1 MKNELILVINPGS
14 TSTKVALYNG
24 QQELSQRELR
34 HDAAQ
39 LKKFPHINDQLP
51 FREAAVLQYLA
62 DEYVALTDLAAIAAR
77 GGVVGQ
83 LEPGAYEIDTCFVER
98 SLHSKAPHPANLAPV
113 IAYALAQ
120 EAGIPAYVYDAVCGC
135 GVPER
140 MYTITGL
147 PELERPFL
155 THVLNSRAVSIAQ
168 AARDGA
174 ALEEVTYIV
183 THLGGGITT
192 NLVHHGRIVDFVGD
206 DEGGLSPERSG
217 GVPVRPLVKLCFSG
231 AFTEKE
237 LQEKLKGMGG
247 VMGYLGTND
256 MREVERRADSGDGE
270 AALILETMALQIS
283 QDIASLAPDV
293 EGRVDRIILTGGL
306 AHSRR
311 FTEMV
316 TRRVSFLAP
325 VTVIPGAYE
334 MEALAYGALRVL
346 RGQEPARRLPQD

>member
-1 MKNELILVINPGS
+1 MKHELILVINPGS
-14 TSTKVALYNG
+14 TSTKVALYDG

-51 FREAAVLQYLA
+51 FREDAVLQYLA
-62 DEYVALTDLAAIAAR
+62 DEHVALTDLAAIAAR

-83 LEPGAYEIDTCFVER
+83 LEPGAYEIDSRFVER

-168 AARDGA
+168 AARDGV

-231 AFTEKE
+231 AYTEKE
-237 LQEKLKGMGG
+237 LQEKLKGKGG

-270 AALILETMALQIS
+270 AALLLETMALQIS

-311 FTEMV
+311 FTDMV

-346 RGQEPARRLPQD
+346 RGQETARRLPQD